1 MRSAGILVLLILSIS
16 FTYIGCKQAEE
27 VVDKSEEMHE
37 EAKQEFNE
45 TMPAKLAPEVWDLI
59 QTENY
64 KLRWK
69 MWPGKQNIYA
79 NPIAFQA
86 IENKDSEFPI
96 GSIIVQEKY
105 TNEDNLEKV
114 KVAYRIGG
122 DDETNGWFWADYL
135 PDGKALEINKNVL
148 NIKPQ

>member
-1 MRSAGILVLLILSIS
+1 MRSTAILVLLILSIS
-16 FTYIGCKQAEE
+16 FTYIGCKQGEE

-37 EAKQEFNE
+37 EAKQEFDATISE
-45 TMPAKLAPEVWDLI
+45 KVAPEVWDLI

-69 MWPGKQNIYA
+69 MWPGRQNIYV

-96 GSIIVQEKY
+96 GSMIVQEKL
-105 TNEDNLEKV
+105 TNEDSIKMV
-114 KVAYRIGG
+114 RVAYRIGG
-122 DDETNGWFWADYL
+122 DDATNGWFSADYS
-135 PDGKALEINKNVL
+135 PDGIKFSVNKNEP
-148 NIKPQ
+148 NIKP

>member
-1 MRSAGILVLLILSIS
+1 MRSTAILVLLILSIS

-45 TMPAKLAPEVWDLI
+45 TISAKVAPEVWDLI

-69 MWPGKQNIYA
+69 MWPGRQNFYV

-96 GSIIVQEKY
+96 GSIIVLEKL
-105 TNEDNLEKV
+105 TNEDSV
-114 KVAYRIGG
+114 KMVRVAYRIGG
-122 DDETNGWFWADYL
+122 DYETKGWFSADYS
-135 PDGKALEINKNVL
+135 PDGIEFRVNKNEP
-148 NIKPQ
+148 NIKP